1 MLGLRRHSFAA
12 LDSCSLLRPRYW
24 CFPTAPFTH
33 ELMMF
38 AYDQSTGKHFPY
50 ISVWKHFSDVSY
62 IFAKLSVCFVP
73 AYLSNWSSSVPFFI
87 FGRSERTGSEKK
99 FVLYFFFLQMRHSI
113 WWSLQKQQSERK
125 FLKCIRSIFADS
137 TVQKRRQTILPP
149 TSFVTTKIQQTLDTI
164 SFYAC

>member
-99 FVLYFFFLQMRHSI
+99 FVLYFFFFRCVIPYGEVYKSNKVNASFSSVLGPFLQIPQYKKGGRQFY
-113 WWSLQKQQSERK
+113 LQLR
-125 FLKCIRSIFADS
+125 L
-137 TVQKRRQTILPP
+137 
-149 TSFVTTKIQQTLDTI
+149 
-164 SFYAC
+164 